1 MRRFFSADSALPLL
15 DVHAVRR
22 RRGRLDSAENSAA
35 LTKQL
40 FRQCGVAA
48 GLTYTRYA
56 CALAPGLDGKI
67 IGAQER
73 ADALIQEKI
82 SRRAKLDRHL
92 VLVENHRRTRTGGR
106 LARTKNLSPREAGS
120 APCLDGKIIGAQAAA
135 VQRLIFQAAT
145 GFA

>member
-67 IGAQER
+67 IGAQ
-73 ADALIQEKI
+73 
-82 SRRAKLDRHL
+82 
-92 VLVENHRRTRTGGR
+92 
-106 LARTKNLSPREAGS
+106 
-120 APCLDGKIIGAQAAA
+120 AAA
-135 VQRLIFQAAT
+135 VQQLIFQAAT

>member
-67 IGAQER
+67 IGA
-73 ADALIQEKI
+73 DI
-82 SRRAKLDRHL
+82 SSSEANGLVTVLAKSD
-92 VLVENHRRTRTGGR
+92 
-106 LARTKNLSPREAGS
+106 S
-120 APCLDGKIIGAQAAA
+120 
-135 VQRLIFQAAT
+135 
-145 GFA
+145 

>member
-92 VLVENHRRTRTGGR
+92 DLVENHRHTRTSAR

-120 APCLDGKIIGAQAAA
+120 APCLDGKIIGAQADA
-135 VQRLIFQAAT
+135 VWQLIFQVAT
-145 GFA
+145 VFA

>member
-1 MRRFFSADSALPLL
+1 MG
-15 DVHAVRR
+15 
-22 RRGRLDSAENSAA
+22 GRLDSAENSAA
-35 LTKQL
+35 LMKQL

-73 ADALIQEKI
+73 AGALIQK
-82 SRRAKLDRHL
+82 K
-92 VLVENHRRTRTGGR
+92 
-106 LARTKNLSPREAGS
+106 LSPRKVETARI
-120 APCLDGKIIGAQAAA
+120 LMGKIIGAQAAA